1 MTLPEQT
8 GNQGFPL
15 LSALSQGIQ
24 SGELTLTRCALDQA
38 AEATGRYID
47 AMKKLQRTFDRE
59 GAVQG
64 FGNLPSGRAIALHFT
79 DKQREMVDVL
89 DQYIEV
95 ATRIKA
101 VFTDA
106 AQRYST
112 AHEDHVAALHTVD
125 AGH

>member
-1 MTLPEQT
+1 MTMPEEA
-8 GNQGFPL
+8 GNQGLPL

-24 SGELTLTRCALDQA
+24 SGELTLTRDALDQA

-47 AMKKLQRTFDRE
+47 AMEKLQRRFERA
-59 GAVQG
+59 GAVRG
-64 FGNLPSGRAIALHFT
+64 FGNLPSGRAVALHFT

-89 DQYIEV
+89 AHYIEV

-101 VFTDA
+101 VFIDA

-112 AHEDHVAALHTVD
+112 AHEDHVAALHTAD
-125 AGH
+125 TGR